1 MPTIII
7 NDDGNEIEVFTKEEI
22 ETQKQE
28 ALEEY
33 KKNNPDKS
41 SELQKLQDD
50 LKSKEEE
57 LQGLKNK
64 DLNFA
69 NLRNKVQDKE
79 KEIENIKKEMDEKI
93 GNAKKEVLDTV
104 MKDHYN
110 SEILKLA
117 GEDKEL
123 KDKIEFQYK
132 RLGDLAGTK
141 EEISKK
147 LQDAFVLSGGRVE
160 NDNSA
165 AFSSGGV
172 GRLNIKK
179 GKDKLSSE
187 EIELGK
193 KLAAAGGIKLKDED
207 LK

>member
-1 MPTIII
+1 MPQKII
-7 NDDGNEIEVFTKEEI
+7 DDGGNEIEVFTKEEI

-33 KKNNPDKS
+33 KNNNPDKS
-41 SELQKLQDD
+41 FELQKIQDD
-50 LKSKEEE
+50 LRAKEEE
-57 LQGLKNK
+57 LESLKGK
-64 DLNFA
+64 DYNFS

-79 KEIENIKKEMDEKI
+79 KEIEELKKSIDDKVGNVKKEI
-93 GNAKKEVLDTV
+93 LDTV

-123 KDKIEFQYK
+123 RDKIEFQYK
-132 RLGDLAGTK
+132 RLTDSAGTK

-160 NDNSA
+160 NTNSA

-193 KLAAAGGIKLKDED
+193 KLAEAGGIKLKDED